1 MPRGGK
7 QAPGPPWYEVLR
19 LLKQLRRDP
28 LVFRRA
34 LHERY
39 GDVVRVRFGAASAYL
54 LRRPEHALHVLRDN
68 HVNYDKDN
76 VHYRVLKPIVGSGL
90 LTSNGALWRR
100 QRQAIQP
107 AFQRERVEAM
117 IPLMAA
123 RTEEMLAGWRRAGA
137 ADRDISR
144 DMARLTL
151 EVVTQALFGIDAGES
166 AAEIGDSFRVLSR
179 RALERV
185 GSLSARLGFF
195 SMPEKRPVKEARR
208 RLHAVVAKLIAERRR
223 RPPGADLLSKLLE
236 ARDEESGRAMSEAQ
250 LQDEVTTLLL
260 AGHETTANA
269 LSWTFYLLSEHPE
282 AARAVE
288 DEVDRVLGAEAPIAA
303 SAARLNWC
311 RAVLQESMRLYPPAW
326 LVSRSA
332 IEEDV
337 IGGYAVGRRA
347 LVSISIYDTHRL
359 PDFWPEPE
367 KFDPRRFLDNHDGA
381 APFAYYP
388 FGGGPRMCIGA
399 GLAALEMVCIL
410 AAVARQCRLR
420 LVPGQ
425 TVRPEAQITLRPRGG
440 LRMTVEW
447 R

>member
-7 QAPGPPWYEVLR
+7 QAPGPAWHETLR

-28 LVFRRA
+28 LAFRRV
-34 LHERY
+34 LHDRY
-39 GDVVRVRFGAASAYL
+39 GDVVRIRLGTTSGYL
-54 LRRPEHALHVLRDN
+54 LRRPEHAWRVLRDN

-76 VHYRVLKPIVGSGL
+76 VHYRVLKPIVGNGL
-90 LTSNGALWRR
+90 LTSNGDLWRR

-107 AFQRERVEAM
+107 AFQKERVETLA
-117 IPLMAA
+117 PLMAA
-123 RTEEMLAGWRRAGA
+123 RAEAMLADRRRAGGGA
-137 ADRDISR
+137 RDICR

-151 EVVTQALFGIDAGES
+151 EVAAQALFGVEAGES
-166 AAEIGDSFRVLSR
+166 AAEIGDAFHVLSR
-179 RALERV
+179 RALERL
-185 GSLSARLGFF
+185 GSLSTRLGFL
-195 SMPEKRPVKEARR
+195 SMPEKRPVNEARR
-208 RLHAVVAKLIAERRR
+208 RLHAVVAKLIAERRQ
-223 RPPGADLLSKLLE
+223 RPPGDDLLSKLLD
-236 ARDEESGRAMSEAQ
+236 ARDEESGRAMSETQ

-288 DEVDRVLGAEAPIAA
+288 DEVDRVLGGEALTAA
-303 SAARLNWC
+303 SAAHLNWC

-326 LVSRSA
+326 LISRSA

-337 IGGYAVGRRA
+337 IGGYAVGKREI
-347 LVSISIYDTHRL
+347 VSISIYDTHRL
-359 PDFWPEPE
+359 PDCWPEPE
-367 KFDPRRFLDNHDGA
+367 KFDPRRFLDDHGGP

-388 FGGGPRMCIGA
+388 FGGGPRKCIGA
-399 GLAALEMVCIL
+399 GFAALEAVCIL

-420 LVPGQ
+420 MVPGQ
-425 TVRPEAQITLRPRGG
+425 TVEPEALITLRPRGG